1 MRTYWRIRV
10 PDSIRFGY
18 DLLDKKSKQKLWIS
32 GIALSLIGLLDLMAL
47 GILAI
52 TVSVALDAINSQ
64 PTSSRVLMVLSFLNI
79 EKLNIYSIVIVLIIS
94 MVILFVFKTFFS
106 LYFNSKIYK
115 FLAHQNNTITSKTLK
130 KLLNQDLQ
138 KLHKFTSQETL
149 FALTN
154 GLNASIVNLNGLII
168 TTCADIFLS
177 LVMITAIVAFSP
189 LAAFISI
196 LLGTVLGLILYK
208 IFNARIRDISLKSA
222 TANIESNTQ
231 ILEVL
236 ETFRESVV
244 RDTRRHYIDKISQL
258 RAVVSDSIAAQ
269 AILPNIGKYTMELT
283 IMVGG
288 VLVSALMFVLFDANK
303 ALTGLSIF
311 VVAGSRISPSF
322 LRIQQNILT
331 FRLNQAWAETSKK
344 LYESIAHSPVVNEI
358 QINDGENKDFD
369 SNILINNLNFTY
381 NLSNQFGL
389 KNVNLDIPTG
399 SFTAIVG
406 TSGSGKTTLVDL
418 ILGLLKPDS
427 GSITISGEPPLVA
440 HKKWPGSV
448 AYVPQDVVV
457 INDSIVSN
465 ICLGFDVNRVN
476 LSQVKNCLKLA
487 NLVSVVDQLPNK
499 LNEKLGEKGF
509 KLSGGQRQRVGIA
522 RALYTN
528 PKILVL
534 DEATSALDAESEKD
548 INESLQE
555 LKGKITIIVI
565 AHRLSSVVKADKVI
579 YLENGRV
586 LATGTFDEVR
596 NASDNFN
603 NQAILMG
610 L

>member
-1 MRTYWRIRV
+1 MRSCWRIRV

-18 DLLDKKSKQKLWIS
+18 DLLDKKSKQKLWFS
-32 GIALSLIGLLDLMAL
+32 GIALTLIGLLDLMAL

-64 PTSSRVLMVLSFLNI
+64 PTSSRVLMILSFFNI
-79 EKLNIYSIVIVLIIS
+79 EKLNIYSIVIVLIIC
-94 MVILFVFKTFFS
+94 MVLLFVFKTIFS

-115 FLAHQNNTITSKTLK
+115 FLAHQNNIITSKTLK

-288 VLVSALMFVLFDANK
+288 VIVSALMFVLFDANK

-344 LYESIAHSPVVNEI
+344 LYENIAHSPAVNEI
-358 QINDGENKDFD
+358 QINDGENKDFN
-369 SNILINNLNFTY
+369 SNILIKTLNFTY

-465 ICLGFDVNRVN
+465 ICLGFDVNGVN

-565 AHRLSSVVKADKVI
+565 AHRLSSVIKADKVI